1 MNESQ
6 IEIIKSI
13 TNEMVQ
19 VYQDMLFD
27 EETVKEVGNMY
38 VEIVAS
44 ILSSVNMTIINGFAR
59 DVSED
64 AAQYKQA
71 MIELSEIIVRDLM
84 GSVAHKIKQMEMH

>member
-19 VYQDMLFD
+19 VYQDLLFD
-27 EETVKEVGNMY
+27 EETAAGVGNMY
-38 VEIVAS
+38 LEVVAS
-44 ILSSVNMTIINGFAR
+44 ILSSVNMTIIHGFAR

-64 AAQYKQA
+64 NAQHKKA
-71 MIELSEIIVRDLM
+71 MMELCEIIIHQLM
-84 GSVAHKIKQMEMH
+84 SSVAHKIKQMEMH